1 MGEYTFEKLELAD
14 LDEILAIE
22 EVAYSHPWSR
32 GNFSD
37 SFSNGDTAWGLRN
50 AASEL
55 VGYFLVMPVVDELHL
70 LNFAIRVKNQRQGLG
85 RIMLRYLLDY
95 ARAQDMD
102 SVLLEVR
109 QSNVRAIQIYLADG
123 FQEIGRRKGYYPAA
137 NQTRE
142 DAIVMRRI
150 CG

>member
-1 MGEYTFEKLELAD
+1 MGEYTFEKLKPAD

-22 EVAYSHPWSR
+22 EAAYSHPWSR

-37 SFSNGDTAWGLRN
+37 SFANGDTAWGLRN

-55 VGYFLVMPVVDELHL
+55 VGYFFVMPVVDELHL
-70 LNFAIRVKNQRQGLG
+70 LNFAIQVENQRQGLG

-95 ARAQDMD
+95 ARARHMD

-123 FQEIGRRKGYYPAA
+123 FQEIGRRKGYYPSA

>member
-22 EVAYSHPWSR
+22 EAAYSHPWSR

-70 LNFAIRVKNQRQGLG
+70 LNFAIRVENQRQGLG

-95 ARAQDMD
+95 ARAQHMD

-123 FQEIGRRKGYYPAA
+123 FQEIGRRRGYYPAA

-142 DAIVMRRI
+142 DAIVMRRV